1 IYVGADGAKFT
12 GWLLKSEGYY
22 YYRKGVKVTGW
33 VNEGSTWYYMNPDT
47 AGCEGKMY
55 AAQWTPDG
63 YYVDESGAWDGR
75 PQMLKAQ

>member
-1 IYVGADGAKFT
+1 
-12 GWLLKSEGYY
+12 
-22 YYRKGVKVTGW
+22 
-33 VNEGSTWYYMNPDT
+33 M
-47 AGCEGKMY
+47 MY